1 MKKHAALMIL
11 ATSVASLVATKALSH
26 CQIPCGI
33 FDDPARF
40 GLMAEHITTIEKSI
54 KTIAAL
60 SGEEK
65 PNYNQIVRWVDNKE
79 QHANEIQHIVEQYF
93 MTQRIKPV
101 ADTDSPA
108 YAKYVR
114 QLTLVHQMLIEAMK
128 CKQTTDLAHVNT
140 LRSLLKEFESLY
152 FKDSHK

>member
-1 MKKHAALMIL
+1 MRIDMI
-11 ATSVASLVATKALSH
+11 
-26 CQIPCGI
+26 
-33 FDDPARF
+33 
-40 GLMAEHITTIEKSI
+40 AEHIQTIEKSM
-54 KTIAAL
+54 
-60 SGEEK
+60 
-65 PNYNQIVRWVDNKE
+65 NQIRELQRKDQTGDQQFVRWVDNKE

-128 CKQTTDLAHVNT
+128 CKQTTDLTHVQN
-140 LRSLLKEFESLY
+140 LRALLDAFSKAY
-152 FKDSHK
+152 FGDH